1 MLRKGSWVPAFGT
14 ACRVSIGNGALGAV
28 GSWQRPGRAVGMPH
42 PDEWE
47 DAKTRWTA
55 YWQGEMVDRPVM
67 LISVPREEPPI
78 VPEPSSYEAKWTDI
92 DYQIRSSEAQN
103 RSRHYLGEAVPAV
116 HGPMAAWCAYYG
128 GPVTYMP
135 DTIWFEPFL
144 DSWDEMPDWAR
155 DWDDPGFRLLKR
167 MMEALACARAGKYYL
182 S

>member
-1 MLRKGSWVPAFGT
+1 
-14 ACRVSIGNGALGAV
+14 
-28 GSWQRPGRAVGMPH
+28 MPH